1 MPCQVIAV
9 KAFINQIQQRVP
21 SAAAKLACLHRNEP
35 LWLEAGAEY
44 VRSGGYKRVVGPDL
58 IKTITMPTM
67 VIWGG
72 EDPILPVADATVC
85 TLAMRSGDFESG
97 ESVARLLA
105 HRTAQP
111 MDAIGYYHIRPPV
124 HSVTLGELAAQQ
136 ET

>member
-1 MPCQVIAV
+1 MRAVPCQVIAV

-72 EDPILPVADATVC
+72 EDPILPVADATV
-85 TLAMRSGDFESG
+85 FE
-97 ESVARLLA
+97 EL
-105 HRTAQP
+105 
-111 MDAIGYYHIRPPV
+111 
-124 HSVTLGELAAQQ
+124 LGEKCKGLHIIEGSGHSPQLDNPQPVADLVREFAGA
-136 ET
+136 